1 MVPQSPGTLIT
12 NRLSPRLNVVFDV
25 DHTLIYACDR
35 RESRIIPGTMKNT
48 HLLKLSNGFEMIL
61 IVREGVYEMLEYLA
75 PFCTFFVYS
84 HGLREYIERILDIID
99 PE

>member
-1 MVPQSPGTLIT
+1 M
-12 NRLSPRLNVVFDV
+12 FDV

-35 RESRIIPGTMKNT
+35 RESRIKPGTLKNT

-99 PE
+99 PKQKWFKNREERVLAPKDSYH